1 MMQFKNTLSEPLCIR
16 KDQRLAV
23 SDGRHTV
30 VKGEPLVVFKDKSQV
45 AFLFWF
51 IILVT
56 DQGLR
61 KYLPCELVDHGCS
74 SYTTKIW
81 GPLSLSCGK
90 LYYVL

>member
-1 MMQFKNTLSEPLCIR
+1 M
-16 KDQRLAV
+16 
-23 SDGRHTV
+23 

-45 AFLFWF
+45 AFPFWLK
-51 IILVT
+51 ILDT

-81 GPLSLSCGK
+81 GLSLSHGRLHC
-90 LYYVL
+90 VLQDV